1 MILYYYYN
9 TIIIFCKTYFI
20 YPCNSYT
27 VCELLHGLRLVVFG
41 YHGYCSAS
49 ITMNIS
55 SPTYGEIYFILFRF
69 VNRNPK
75 LAKHTLDRIYSYVRV
90 CADCFYNTIVF
101 FLYPVTEREKAL
113 RQEREQKELTIIWLR
128 VSSTCCVNKGF
139 LVKKILS
146 STFKSV
152 DDEYIQCDVVYI
164 NVLVDSSYPRT
175 ASLLISARFVV
186 NTIFVHYFRYCTIV
200 VTTRCRSQ
208 YYN

>member
-1 MILYYYYN
+1 M
-9 TIIIFCKTYFI
+9 
-20 YPCNSYT
+20 NSYT
-27 VCELLHGLRLVVFG
+27 DSDWLCSVTTVIVLRASRWIYRRRRTEKYISYYFVSLTGTQNWLNTHSTVFTAM
-41 YHGYCSAS
+41 CASVLTAS
-49 ITMNIS
+49 ITL
-55 SPTYGEIYFILFRF
+55 LF
-69 VNRNPK
+69 
-75 LAKHTLDRIYSYVRV
+75 
-90 CADCFYNTIVF
+90 F